1 MSATNYTPIYLYNS
15 GTATNTP
22 SAANLGAGEL
32 AINYADGKLF
42 YKDGS
47 AAVQVIAWKTTPT
60 TAGGTGLTSYTA
72 GDLPYY
78 ASGSALSKLGIGTS
92 GYVLQSNGSAPT
104 WVAQSTL
111 SVGTATNAT
120 NTAITDNTSSS
131 ATWYPTIVSATT
143 GNLPQ
148 TTSSTK
154 LSFVPSTGTL
164 TATSHAGAWAGSTIG
179 TTYGGTGLTSFTAN
193 GVVYAS
199 STSALATGSG
209 LLFDGTNLGIGVTPS
224 TWVVGTGGHALEFS
238 NAGSIWNYSSTS
250 GINLSQNVYYNGAYY
265 YKNTGATTIY
275 AQGSGGHYWYSSAS
289 GTGGTTFTPVQTM
302 YLDINGNLTISGA
315 TATKASGLTWA
326 NPSDTRIK
334 DNQVLYTKGLTE
346 LNQIAVK
353 TWIFN
358 GLGGSIKGEKGL
370 GVIADEIINVL
381 PDTVDTYSAKLN
393 SDDTENTDIKRFNAN
408 EIIWLLVTSTQEL
421 SAQVIDLQ
429 NRLKL
434 ANIP

>member
-47 AAVQVIAWKTTPT
+47 AAVQVIGWKTTPT

-393 SDDTENTDIKRFNAN
+393 PTDSEETDIKRFNAS
-408 EIIWLLVTSTQEL
+408 EVIWLLVTSLQEL
-421 SAQVIDLQ
+421 DA
-429 NRLKL
+429 KFEEYK
-434 ANIP
+434 ATHP